1 MGAQRHPAV
10 LAAARLRQ
18 ALEQSAAALAT
29 GSLDALLAVEDSLR
43 HASIN
48 LPFPSSDLPDDQR
61 RALRAEL
68 DDARLALERC
78 RRLGVNLTEFVRLS
92 LHAHGGAVGYDPQQ
106 SAAAALTGRR
116 LNAKG

>member
-10 LAAARLRQ
+10 LAAARLRE
-18 ALEQSAAALAT
+18 ALEQSAGALAA
-29 GSLDALLAVEDSLR
+29 GRLDALLAGEDALR

-48 LPFPSSDLPDDQR
+48 LPYPSSDLPDDQR

-68 DDARLALERC
+68 DDARRALLRC
-78 RRLGVNLTEFVRLS
+78 QRLGVSLAEFVRLS
-92 LHAHGGAVGYDPQQ
+92 LHAHGRAVGYDPQH
-106 SAAAALTGRR
+106 STAAALAGRH